1 MRPGV
6 SPDVNAMVVWVSG
19 DTWNGFSSIVIQ
31 NPLAPGDLAS
41 VKMGFKVSATNT
53 VPALELTTDNSD
65 ITITDAANWTFT
77 INPGRYSLPVGKYI
91 WQIEASDD
99 SSPAYVQTYLEG
111 TAEVLANYTSVE

>member
-1 MRPGV
+1 MRPGT

-41 VKMGFKVSATNT
+41 VKMGFKASAQNT
-53 VPALELTTDNSD
+53 VPALELTTDNAD